1 MEDLESP
8 EIRQEVV
15 GQDEN
20 KENEIIQ
27 GNANIQI
34 HKNQTKSVNR
44 ESGVIFSAGNSNGSR
59 PKVNPPIIKK
69 QIGGYK
75 GPENKNTRPKSV
87 SKSKPMR
94 GLVFGPTGGGIE
106 LSSNG
111 KRLRV
116 EQDNLGRA
124 GGLFLQ
130 DSPVRVDGVLPQLAD
145 KGTESNPILDVV
157 DANLGND
164 AGMHEVPSEIM
175 ESQEA

>member
-1 MEDLESP
+1 M
-8 EIRQEVV
+8 
-15 GQDEN
+15 
-20 KENEIIQ
+20 
-27 GNANIQI
+27 
-34 HKNQTKSVNR
+34 
-44 ESGVIFSAGNSNGSR
+44 
-59 PKVNPPIIKK
+59 
-69 QIGGYK
+69 
-75 GPENKNTRPKSV
+75 
-87 SKSKPMR
+87 
-94 GLVFGPTGGGIE
+94 FGPTGGGIE

-157 DANLGND
+157 DANLGSD
-164 AGMHEVPSEIM
+164 AGMHEAPSETM